1 MTATRGSGG
10 ASHPPGGQ
18 GLSVGG
24 RVFVEGRPC
33 TIVGAYRYR
42 DGDFGWIEFRVAHP
56 DGERWLTRAER
67 PGPGWKFWR
76 PLGPP
81 LPEQGADSVQV
92 GGVTYRLAG
101 AGTAAYVVLG
111 AAGETS
117 SGVVDYADYEAGELM
132 IGFERFDG
140 GIWEVHEGR
149 WLPAWD
155 VAPG

>member
-1 MTATRGSGG
+1 VTSE
-10 ASHPPGGQ
+10 PDY

-33 TIVGAYRYR
+33 TIVGAYRYS
-42 DGDFGWIEFRVAHP
+42 DGDFGWIEFRIAHP
-56 DGERWLTRAER
+56 DGERWLTDANR
-67 PGPGWKFWR
+67 PAPGWKFWR
-76 PLGPP
+76 PATPP
-81 LPEQGADSVQV
+81 LPERDADEVEV
-92 GGVTYRLAG
+92 EVDGVSYRLVRS
-101 AGTAAYVVLG
+101 GTAGYVVLG
-111 AAGETS
+111 SSGETS
-117 SGVVDYADYEAGELM
+117 SGVVDYADYEAGEMM